1 MDLNHLRSFV
11 AVAQLGHLT
20 RAAETVHLSQ
30 PALSSHIKT
39 LEEQFGVTLFER
51 TSSGMNLTPSGRR
64 LLTEV
69 EQIIAAVARLKHSA
83 QDLRGQPTGNLK
95 IGTVLDPA
103 VLRVGDLMLRTLE
116 RYPQLEL
123 ELLQVMSSDG
133 VARVRSGEID
143 ASYYFGVLPADL
155 TGVPLRD
162 IIYRV
167 TLPVAWADK
176 LLDAPWETFAEQPWI
191 VAPEPSSHRQLVM
204 ELFGDPVR
212 HPERI
217 IEADTESVINNLV
230 ESGVGVSLIRDEI
243 AAQSFDA
250 GRSLI
255 WPGLHVT
262 TKLWLV
268 HAASRAAD
276 PLLAAFL
283 EVLGE
288 VWADTPNDA
297 APQTLPETP
306 DDVPS
311 ARRVDE
317 PGKRGSA

>member
-20 RAAETVHLSQ
+20 RAAETLHLSQ

-51 TSSGMNLTPSGRR
+51 SSSGMTLTPSGRR

-69 EQIIAAVARLKHSA
+69 EQIIAAVQRLTHSA
-83 QDLRGQPTGNLK
+83 QDLRGQPTGTLK
-95 IGTVLDPA
+95 IGTVLDPSA
-103 VLRVGDLMLRTLE
+103 LRVGELMLRTLE

-123 ELLQVMSSDG
+123 ELYQVMSSDG
-133 VARVRSGEID
+133 IVRVRNGVLD
-143 ASYYFGVLPADL
+143 ASFYFGALPADL
-155 TGVPLRD
+155 NGVPLRD
-162 IIYRV
+162 VVYRV

-176 LLDAPWETFAEQPWI
+176 LLDAPWETVAEQPWI

-204 ELFGDPVR
+204 GLFDDGAPQ
-212 HPERI
+212 PGRI

-243 AAQSFDA
+243 AAHSVDA

-255 WPGLHVT
+255 WPGLEVT

-268 HAASRAAD
+268 YSAARAAD
-276 PLLAAFL
+276 PLLAAML
-283 EVLGE
+283 DVLHE
-288 VWADTPNDA
+288 VWADKREGDA
-297 APQTLPETP
+297 RDTSLDAPDEAFADRPVEEQRKTE
-306 DDVPS
+306 S
-311 ARRVDE
+311 A
-317 PGKRGSA
+317 